1 MKPLG
6 ATTLALVGAVVLA
19 GATAQLGAA
28 KDFPDPRWTFATSNN
43 QFLVYA
49 CDGSDTDCTKRGPT
63 TEGAAEKAHVYCSH
77 PTRLDKNGLL
87 EWTRST
93 FRLGGDDEV
102 FKTFETFSVV
112 QAAGKWASVPS
123 PEEEYTTGTG
133 GWVFSSIS
141 CGSGVRAPIGQGED
155 VVTAT
160 FSGTRKWMRPLR
172 PGRDWLVKQF
182 VKGRLQIGGEIKDSP
197 RFSPGNRR
205 ILFAGKGNPSG
216 FVRVVNTYR
225 RCRDAACDIRRIF
238 KRTTSLR
245 MGGGSSGRWIL
256 AERDQFKFRFKPER
270 TEQVLA
276 FAAEVQR
283 SQIPGCRRGPSKRAR
298 VAVIDHRVKGGA
310 PFTQDLIAV
319 VFCGEKAGISQV
331 SKGGPNDNGTAS
343 VTFRVRDN
351 EQPLPI
357 STALSEMG

>member
-6 ATTLALVGAVVLA
+6 ATALALVGAVVFA

-28 KDFPDPRWTFATSNN
+28 KDFPDPRWTFAPSNN

-141 CGSGVRAPIGQGED
+141 CGTGVAAPIGEGED
-155 VVTAT
+155 VMSVRFAIAR
-160 FSGTRKWMRPLR
+160 SWKRPNVPGVRLLTKIKIRGNLEYGGEIGKSQEVRRPR
-172 PGRDWLVKQF
+172 PGRRQVFFAD
-182 VKGRLQIGGEIKDSP
+182 KGSV
-197 RFSPGNRR
+197 
-205 ILFAGKGNPSG
+205 SG
-216 FVRVVNTYR
+216 IVRVIQTYR
-225 RCRDAACDIRRIF
+225 RCLDAVCDVKRIF
-238 KRTTSLR
+238 KRTT
-245 MGGGSSGRWIL
+245 WIR
-256 AERDQFKFRFKPER
+256 ANKKSTGIGTIFKHKDGVQKTTQMRVR
-270 TEQVLA
+270 A
-276 FAAEVQR
+276 GEVVKTQ
-283 SQIPGCRRGPSKRAR
+283 SPGCKTGAASRNAFVAHLVRHSFRRGGKLIFQNT
-298 VAVIDHRVKGGA
+298 VVVK
-310 PFTQDLIAV
+310 
-319 VFCGEKAGISQV
+319 FCGEFAGADDLQARA
-331 SKGGPNDNGTAS
+331 NGM
-343 VTFRVRDN
+343 VVFRVRDTG
-351 EQPLPI
+351 EQPLPTERRP
-357 STALSEMG
+357 SLAEMG